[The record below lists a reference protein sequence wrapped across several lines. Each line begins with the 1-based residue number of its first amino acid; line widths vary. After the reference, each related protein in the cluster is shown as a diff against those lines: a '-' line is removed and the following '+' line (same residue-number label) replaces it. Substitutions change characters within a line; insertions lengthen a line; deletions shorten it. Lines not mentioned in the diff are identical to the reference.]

1 MECKYKRPEIIPRSL
16 YCINRNIV
24 ECKYRYYSGQVI
36 RKGVLIET
44 LWNVNTVTSIT
55 KHPVT
60 FCINRNIV
68 ECKFR
73 CRCLWWQWGS
83 GINRNIVECKF
94 QDSFTGMVYAG
105 RINRNIVE
113 CKFYRSIRPS
123 GRSICIN
130 RNIVECKS
138 VLGYGQKFNYVVLI
152 ETLWNVNLSSNLQYF
167 SSRQY

>member
-1 MECKYKRPEIIPRSL
+1 MGINRNIVECKYKRPEIIPRSL

-113 CKFYRSIRPS
+113 CKS
-123 GRSICIN
+123 
-130 RNIVECKS
+130 
-138 VLGYGQKFNYVVLI
+138 
-152 ETLWNVNLSSNLQYF
+152 
-167 SSRQY
+167 